1 MSHDTWTHLLA
12 RRAIRPL
19 LGTAVTPNHLTTGR
33 LLTGVAACLC
43 IAAGTPVG
51 AGLGGTL
58 WLASAFLDRADG
70 ELARVGNMM
79 SAAGHRYDFLV
90 DNAVNALFFAAAG
103 VGVRHG
109 WLGPWAVP
117 LGLLAGA
124 SIFTVG
130 LWSEMLEQ
138 RSPPGTKAYGG
149 AAGFDL
155 DDALYLMGPL
165 AWLGWLAPVVLGASI
180 GATAMMALTGLRL
193 RRLVRRGHMTVP

>member
-33 LLTGVAACLC
+33 LLTGVAACAA
-43 IAAGTPVG
+43 IALGTPAG
-51 AGLGGTL
+51 AGVGGAL
-58 WLASAFLDRADG
+58 WLVSAFLDRADG

-90 DNAVNALFFAAAG
+90 DNGVNALFFVAAG
-103 VGVRHG
+103 IGVRHG
-109 WLGPWAVP
+109 WLGAWAVP

-124 SIFTVG
+124 SMVTVG
-130 LWSEMLEQ
+130 LWSEMLER

-149 AAGFDL
+149 AAGFDP

-165 AWLGWLAPVVLGASI
+165 AWLGWLAPIVLGASI

-193 RRLVRRGHMTVP
+193 RRLVRR